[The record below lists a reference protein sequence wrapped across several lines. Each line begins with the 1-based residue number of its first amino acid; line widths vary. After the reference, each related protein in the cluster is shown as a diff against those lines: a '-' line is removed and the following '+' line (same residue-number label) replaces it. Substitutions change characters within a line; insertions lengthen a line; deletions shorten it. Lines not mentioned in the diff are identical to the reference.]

1 MVGGDVSTLPPI
13 GSRVRVPWGPGT
25 VEGEV
30 IDTYDSGFGRQ
41 VIVMVILEGSDQ
53 PLTATFRA
61 DAVELAA

>member
-1 MVGGDVSTLPPI
+1 
-13 GSRVRVPWGPGT
+13 VRVPWGLAT

-30 IDTYDSGFGRQ
+30 VDAYDSGFGKQ
-41 VIVMVILEGSDQ
+41 VIVAVILEGSDQ

>member
-1 MVGGDVSTLPPI
+1 VA
-13 GSRVRVPWGPGT
+13 
-25 VEGEV
+25 GEV
-30 IDTYDSGFGRQ
+30 IDTYDSGFGKQ

>member
-1 MVGGDVSTLPPI
+1 MSTLPAI
-13 GSRVRVPWGPGT
+13 GSRVRVPWGLTT

-30 IDTYDSGFGRQ
+30 VDAYDSGFGKQ
-41 VIVMVILEGSDQ
+41 VIVAVILEGSDQ

>member
-1 MVGGDVSTLPPI
+1 MSRLPAI
-13 GSRVRVPWGPGT
+13 GSRVRVPWGRGT

-30 IDTYDSGFGRQ
+30 VDAYDSGFGKQ
-41 VIVMVILEGSDQ
+41 VIVAVTLEGSDQ